1 MIEVKIE
8 MNYGYMICFSDENE
22 IYDRYEVVG
31 GYNVQEAISIF
42 YHKRQFDGIDN
53 ELLYKMIRN
62 LSKEEA
68 VDVFNALVP
77 RYRIIEIYS
86 IADLVYR
93 ENSNIEK
100 GGENV

>member
-1 MIEVKIE
+1 
-8 MNYGYMICFSDENE
+8 MNYGYMICFDDENE
-22 IYDRYEVVG
+22 IYDRHGVVG

-42 YHKRQFDGIDN
+42 YRQRQFDGIDS
-53 ELLYKMIRN
+53 ELFYKMIRN

-68 VDVFNALVP
+68 VDVYNALVP
-77 RYRIIEIYS
+77 GYRIIEIYS
-86 IADLVYR
+86 IADLVYM